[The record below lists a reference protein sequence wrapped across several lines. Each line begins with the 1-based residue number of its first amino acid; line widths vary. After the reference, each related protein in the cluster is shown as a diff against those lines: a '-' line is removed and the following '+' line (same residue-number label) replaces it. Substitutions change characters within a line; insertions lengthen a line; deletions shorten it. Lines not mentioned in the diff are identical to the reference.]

1 MEKKKKLFIFGGIV
15 ALGAIYFFFFR
26 NRDNEIVA
34 QVEQKKIR
42 GTVTGGP
49 AKGAGA
55 GNWIGVYRQADRDAI
70 TNVLFVG
77 DVIDVNGQTCTVSEL
92 WTDSNG
98 KTAAIRC
105 EEIPL
110 GEYNFPEGTKIT
122 F

>member
-1 MEKKKKLFIFGGIV
+1 MDKKKKLIIGGV
-15 ALGAIYFFFFR
+15 VLAGLAYFFFFR
-26 NRDNEIVA
+26 KSKGTGS
-34 QVEQKKIR
+34 VEEVLNINR

-49 AKGAGA
+49 AKGAGK

-77 DVIDVNGQTCTVSEL
+77 DVISVGGQVCTVSEL
-92 WTDSNG
+92 WTDKNG
-98 KTAAIRC
+98 KTSAIRC

-122 F
+122 Y